1 MLPASATG
9 PGWRAGSADGLEG
22 VHLGPSGVLVLEPE
36 GVDGGV
42 VGPLGGQRV
51 FREDR
56 GHGALGLAG
65 PAVDALVG
73 IDEQL
78 AVGAGVEV
86 DAIDG
91 ADGHAGLVDDVDA
104 RFGDD
109 VGHRAA
115 LLGYRGLAGPPP
127 RWPAPARA
135 HDKWRPGCSA
145 VTERWPRA

>member
-56 GHGALGLAG
+56 GHGALGFAG

-86 DAIDG
+86 DATC
-91 ADGHAGLVDDVDA
+91 ARRRRSSACSAGRA
-104 RFGDD
+104 RPT
-109 VGHRAA
+109 A
-115 LLGYRGLAGPPP
+115 
-127 RWPAPARA
+127 PAPGSVAR
-135 HDKWRPGCSA
+135 RRSSSS
-145 VTERWPRA
+145 RWSGG